1 MSVSTCISRHP
12 VAVAALLLI
21 ASTLLVYAPI
31 IDFQFINYD
40 DNIYVTS
47 NPWVKQGLSWQGA
60 RWAMT
65 ALEGGAWHPLTWLSH
80 MLDVQLFG
88 LNPSGHHLT
97 NLLLHLANVLLLF
110 GVLQRMTGELW
121 RSALVAA
128 LFALHPL
135 NMESVAWVAER
146 KNVLST
152 LFWLLTI
159 WAYVSYVRKPGWQRS
174 LGVLGVFVLGLMAKP
189 MLVTLPCALLLLDYW
204 PLGRLGKDWREF
216 RKRAPRLVVEKL
228 PLLIPVAA
236 ISVVTIKGQSQVGA
250 LSSWE
255 WIPLGTRV
263 GNAVLAYG
271 LYLKKMVWPTDLAIF
286 YPHPGNSLA
295 VWPIALAGLLLVILS
310 LGVWWQ
316 GQRFRYLVVGWCWYL
331 GTLFPV
337 SGLVQV
343 GGQAMADR
351 YTYIPLMGLFIITVW
366 GGADMMRHR
375 RCRGEW
381 FMVAALC
388 MLMPL
393 TVLSRV
399 QLSYWRNTTALFEH
413 ALLVNPNNAVAHDVL
428 GLESMGKME
437 FTQAQQR
444 FMEAIKISPKYANAY
459 NHLGLVLLEQERFDE
474 AVERFT
480 QTLKLNP
487 DSVDALNNLGL
498 VWLKQGS
505 FREAALLFSQAL
517 DVDPDYAPAYGNM
530 GLVLAAQ
537 ERYEEAMDWYDQ
549 GLELAPDSYDH
560 LNNLGLA
567 LMATDRLNQ
576 AIAHF
581 SRAQKVNPMNVEA
594 YANLGLALAKA
605 GRTEEAALRL
615 SQAIEIQPQFAQSYY
630 YLGLVRNTQERIPEA
645 IENYRAALERRPN
658 HPGARQK
665 LNLLLQEREEGKLH

>member
-1 MSVSTCISRHP
+1 MSVSTYISRHP
-12 VAVAALLLI
+12 VAVAALFLI
-21 ASTLLVYAPI
+21 ASTILVYAPV
-31 IDFQFINYD
+31 IDFQFIRYD
-40 DNIYVTS
+40 DDIYVTS
-47 NPWVKQGLSWQGA
+47 NPWVKQGLTWQGA

-65 ALEGGAWHPLTWLSH
+65 ALEGGSWNPLTWLSH

-110 GVLQRMTGELW
+110 GVLQRMTGAVW
-121 RSALVAA
+121 RSALVSA

-135 NMESVAWVAER
+135 NLESVAWVAER

-159 WAYVSYVRKPGWQRS
+159 RAYVSYVRKPGWQRY
-174 LGVLGVFVLGLMAKP
+174 LGIMGAFVLGLMAKP
-189 MLVTLPCALLLLDYW
+189 MLVTLPCVLLLMDYW

-216 RKRAPRLVVEKL
+216 QKRVPRLVVEKL

-236 ISVVTIKGQSQVGA
+236 ISVVTIAGQSQVGA

-255 WIPLGTRV
+255 WMPLGTRV

-271 LYLKKMVWPTDLAIF
+271 LYLKKMVWPTDLAVF
-286 YPHPGNSLA
+286 YPHPGSSLA
-295 VWPIALAGLLLVILS
+295 VWPMALAGLLLVILS

-316 GQRFRYLVVGWCWYL
+316 GRRSRYLVVGWCWYL
-331 GTLFPV
+331 GTLLPV
-337 SGLVQV
+337 SGLIQV

-351 YTYIPLMGLFIITVW
+351 YAYIPLMGLFIITVW
-366 GGADMMRHR
+366 GAADMMRHMR
-375 RCRGEW
+375 WRGEW
-381 FMVAALC
+381 FIVAALC

-413 ALLVNPNNAVAHDVL
+413 ALLVNPDNSVAHDVL
-428 GLESMGKME
+428 GLESMGKGE

-444 FMEAIKISPKYANAY
+444 FMEAIKISPKYAIAY
-459 NHLGLVLLEQERFDE
+459 NHLGLVLLEQERLDE

-480 QTLKLNP
+480 QSLKLTP
-487 DSVDALNNLGL
+487 GSVDPLNNLGL
-498 VWLKQGS
+498 VWLKQGN
-505 FREAALLFSQAL
+505 FPEATRLFSQVL
-517 DVDPDYAPAYGNM
+517 DVDPNYAPAYGNM

-537 ERYEEAMDWYDQ
+537 QRYEEAIDRYHRA
-549 GLELAPDSYDH
+549 LELAPDSYDH

-567 LMATDRLNQ
+567 LMATDRLDQ

-581 SRAQKVNPMNVEA
+581 SRAQEVNPNNVEA
-594 YANLGLALAKA
+594 QANMGLALAKA

-615 SQAIEIQPQFAQSYY
+615 SQAIEIQPQFAQSHY
-630 YLGLVRNTQERIPEA
+630 YLGLVRTAQERIPEA
-645 IENYRAALERRPN
+645 IENYRTALELRPN

-665 LNLLLQEREEGKLH
+665 LNLLLKETGKGHPH